1 MNSSGRMISLAVDE
15 CSVLSNA
22 GFRTNHYFLTSRFM
36 FPFAIIT
43 IFFAV
48 LTVFGGI
55 FSMFSKV
62 FAIICAV
69 FAWIALIFQSVTT
82 SLMT

>member
-1 MNSSGRMISLAVDE
+1 MLVP
-15 CSVLSNA
+15 SNTES
-22 GFRTNHYFLTSRFM
+22 RTNHYFLTSRFM
-36 FPFAIIT
+36 FPFALIT

-55 FSMFSKV
+55 FSIFSKV
-62 FAIICAV
+62 FALICAIC
-69 FAWIALIFQSVTT
+69 AWVALIFQSITT